1 MQGLC
6 QAQQQGLIFADNIY
20 LIVAALNTL
29 LLLIGYLTCIQ

>member
-20 LIVAALNTL
+20 LIVAAFY
-29 LLLIGYLTCIQ
+29 LIIAADRYLT